1 MAASEGPGEDTS
13 KWNMWSFRLFDV
25 FLCDLACLSINESK
39 WGVSRKGLQVYIL
52 HMWLPRGVSC
62 WMAHSKIVGF
72 LTWRKLV
79 QVQGGK
85 LSSGGFQLQVSHWRC
100 PCICWQVKLRKCMWS
115 SGCVQFKVGTGVMHA
130 LFREWSCTSEG
141 CQADVFSSRFHIWG
155 VKVIK
160 WTSSVPV
167 LAVEVCRYLL
177 ASRDVQV
184 TVFKWIYSAQCL
196 AMEARK
202 YRLAS
207 EVVQV
212 KVVNSCAEALR
223 QNVQPDSGMNDM

>member
-39 WGVSRKGLQVYIL
+39 WGVSRKDLQVYIL
-52 HMWLPRGVSC
+52 HMWLPGGGSC
-62 WMAHSKIVGF
+62 WMPHSKIVGF
-72 LTWRKLV
+72 LTWRKASA
-79 QVQGGK
+79 G
-85 LSSGGFQLQVSHWRC
+85 SA
-100 PCICWQVKLRKCMWS
+100 PCICWQVKLRKCLWS

-130 LFREWSCTSEG
+130 LFRGWSCTSEG

-167 LAVEVCRYLL
+167 LAVELCKYLL

-196 AMEARK
+196 AVEARK